1 MNNAALTVLVAVK
14 GFGVF
19 IGCMWA
25 SQVVLV
31 VKNLPA
37 SAGDIKDLGSIPV
50 WGRSPGGGRGN
61 PLQYSCLKD
70 PMDGGAWQS
79 MVHRVTKS
87 QRGLKSLSSHTY
99 IWCVIIIE
107 SESISLSVPC
117 DSVVSRSWL
126 TLCNPMD
133 YSPSGSSVR
142 GLLQA
147 SILEWGAM
155 PFSRGSSQFR
165 DRTRVSLIQADSV
178 PSETLIS
185 NILF

>member
-1 MNNAALTVLVAVK
+1 
-14 GFGVF
+14 
-19 IGCMWA
+19 
-25 SQVVLV
+25 
-31 VKNLPA
+31 
-37 SAGDIKDLGSIPV
+37 
-50 WGRSPGGGRGN
+50 
-61 PLQYSCLKD
+61 
-70 PMDGGAWQS
+70 

-107 SESISLSVPC
+107 SESVSLSVPC

-142 GLLQA
+142 GILQA

-165 DRTRVSLIQADSV
+165 DRTRVFLIQADSV

-185 NILF
+185 NILFQRSQDIHVQKQSSQIDFFIYRLQVCLVANGNRSNISDLQTWPQIATEESHFLSQNINFL